1 MSQLDMSAETFQ
13 EKFEQFLM
21 GCEDVEQ
28 GSIWNR
34 DKYGEMQDYYAG
46 LVVSIILRI
55 VTAEGWISDEE
66 IEYLNLV
73 FGFSYESGDLEQVFE
88 DCRDMVTSTNFDT
101 QFSKSAMLLNHI
113 NAECYQEFRQLV
125 ALIGDI
131 FSNSEDFISEMQK
144 NEVLR
149 LQSLLP

>member
-21 GCEDVEQ
+21 GCEEAEQ

-34 DKYGEMQDYYAG
+34 DEHGEMQDYYAG
-46 LVVSIILRI
+46 LIVSIILRI

-88 DCRDMVTSTNFDT
+88 DCRDMVTSTHFET
-101 QFSKSAMLLNHI
+101 ELRESALLLNRI
-113 NAECYQEFRQLV
+113 NAECYQEFRQLI

-144 NEVLR
+144 NEILR